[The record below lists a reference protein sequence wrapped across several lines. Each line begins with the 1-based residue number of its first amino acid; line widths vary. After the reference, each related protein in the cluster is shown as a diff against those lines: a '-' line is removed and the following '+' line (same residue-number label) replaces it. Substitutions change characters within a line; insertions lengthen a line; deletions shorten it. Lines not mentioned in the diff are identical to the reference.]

1 MELSSKLLARAV
13 DEIAQL
19 PGIGKRSALR
29 LALHLLKQPKENTR
43 HLAEALVTFR
53 NQINF
58 CQKCHNL
65 SDEPICEICANTRRD
80 ASLLCVV
87 EDIRDVMAI
96 ENTGQFK
103 GYYHVLGGI
112 ISPLDGIGPGDLTL
126 DSLVQKIKQNTIEE
140 VVFALSATVEADTTN
155 FYMYKLL
162 TPFEVKITA
171 IARGIAIGDELEY
184 TDEVTLGRSILTRLP
199 YGEALKE

>member
-1 MELSSKLLARAV
+1 M
-13 DEIAQL
+13 
-19 PGIGKRSALR
+19 
-29 LALHLLKQPKENTR
+29 
-43 HLAEALVTFR
+43 
-53 NQINF
+53 
-58 CQKCHNL
+58 
-65 SDEPICEICANTRRD
+65 
-80 ASLLCVV
+80 
-87 EDIRDVMAI
+87 
-96 ENTGQFK
+96 
-103 GYYHVLGGI
+103 
-112 ISPLDGIGPGDLTL
+112 
-126 DSLVQKIKQNTIEE
+126 QKIKQNTIEE